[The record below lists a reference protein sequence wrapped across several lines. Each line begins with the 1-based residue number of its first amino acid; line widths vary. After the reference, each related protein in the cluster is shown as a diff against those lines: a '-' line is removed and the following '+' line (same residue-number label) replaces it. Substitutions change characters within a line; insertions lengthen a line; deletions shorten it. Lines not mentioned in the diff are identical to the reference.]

1 MSQTALAQVMD
12 RYTNDPAFRAELKS
26 DPHGAIEHSG
36 IQLDANERE
45 AVSKIDWNLPDEQLK
60 ERVSKMFYY

>member
-26 DPHGAIEHSG
+26 DPQGAIEHSG

-60 ERVSKMFYY
+60 DRVSKFFAA